1 MRPSVNQVLRARLIG
16 VLLIGMTA
24 DQGTF
29 AALQTVVDVRVWEIV
44 QEGHDGGPLGILS
57 RVVNHHFEGFA
68 FSRFAAAA
76 VHLAGLVAGVI
87 VIWRPRWLASRMPHG
102 SGT

>member
-16 VLLIGMTA
+16 VLLIGITA
-24 DQGTF
+24 DQGTY

-44 QEGHDGGPLGILS
+44 LEGHDGGPLGILS
-57 RVVNHHFEGFA
+57 RVVNHHLEGFA
-68 FSRFAAAA
+68 LSRFAASA
-76 VHLAGLVAGVI
+76 VHMAGLIAGVV
-87 VIWRPRWLASRMPHG
+87 VILRPRWLASRMRHW